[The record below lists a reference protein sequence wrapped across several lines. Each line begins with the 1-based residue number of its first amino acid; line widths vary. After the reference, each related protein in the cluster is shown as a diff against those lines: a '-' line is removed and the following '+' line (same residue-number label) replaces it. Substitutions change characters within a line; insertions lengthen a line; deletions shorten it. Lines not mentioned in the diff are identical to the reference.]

1 MDKFNDRTKNSRWL
15 KIWLSVFGAFVIFG
29 FGFGLGSGNLQ
40 FMNGVKNQNAN
51 LPISLNFSSVE
62 KVYSILRKNF
72 DGNLDEAK
80 LTEGMKR
87 GLVNATGDPHTEFF
101 NAEETKQFNQELNG
115 TFSGIGAEL
124 GKNEDTIVI
133 VSPISGFPA
142 EKAGLKPK
150 DVIAEI
156 DGQSTYGLSVSEAA
170 NKIRGPEGT
179 EVKLRIIRNKQ
190 EDLSF
195 TIKRANITVPSVES
209 KTLEGNI
216 GYIKISRFSD
226 DTTSLTREFAKSLK
240 AGGSKQIILDLR
252 GNPGGLLDAAV
263 GVSSVWLPANKTVLQ
278 EKRADVV
285 IKTYQSEGD
294 PILEG
299 VPTIILIDEGSA
311 SASEIVAGALRDN
324 NVAKLMGTKSYGK
337 GSVQSVEN
345 LPDGSS
351 LKVTIAHWFTPN
363 GRNIDKQGIEP
374 DFKVEQSK
382 IPNEDNQLQSA
393 QAELKK

>member
-1 MDKFNDRTKNSRWL
+1 M
-15 KIWLSVFGAFVIFG
+15 
-29 FGFGLGSGNLQ
+29 
-40 FMNGVKNQNAN
+40 
-51 LPISLNFSSVE
+51 
-62 KVYSILRKNF
+62 
-72 DGNLDEAK
+72 
-80 LTEGMKR
+80 
-87 GLVNATGDPHTEFF
+87 
-101 NAEETKQFNQELNG
+101 
-115 TFSGIGAEL
+115 
-124 GKNEDTIVI
+124 
-133 VSPISGFPA
+133 
-142 EKAGLKPK
+142 
-150 DVIAEI
+150 
-156 DGQSTYGLSVSEAA
+156 
-170 NKIRGPEGT
+170 
-179 EVKLRIIRNKQ
+179 
-190 EDLSF
+190 
-195 TIKRANITVPSVES
+195 
-209 KTLEGNI
+209 
-216 GYIKISRFSD
+216 
-226 DTTSLTREFAKSLK
+226 
-240 AGGSKQIILDLR
+240 
-252 GNPGGLLDAAV
+252 
-263 GVSSVWLPANKTVLQ
+263 WLPANKTVLQ

>member
-1 MDKFNDRTKNSRWL
+1 M
-15 KIWLSVFGAFVIFG
+15 FGAFVIFG

>member
-1 MDKFNDRTKNSRWL
+1 MDKFSDSTKSRRWL
-15 KIWLSVFGAFVIFG
+15 KVWLSVFGAFVIFG
-29 FGFGLGSGNLQ
+29 FGFGLGSGNIQ
-40 FMNGVKNQNAN
+40 FMSGIKSQNSN
-51 LPISLNFSSVE
+51 LPINLNFASVE

-72 DGNLDEAK
+72 DGNLDESK

-133 VSPISGFPA
+133 VSPIAGFPA

-195 TIKRANITVPSVES
+195 NIKRANITVPSVES
-209 KTLEGNI
+209 KTLDGNI

-226 DTTSLTREFAKSLK
+226 DTTSLTREYANNLK
-240 AGGSKQIILDLR
+240 AVGSKQIILDLR

-324 NVAKLMGTKSYGK
+324 NAAKLMGVKSFGK
-337 GSVQSVEN
+337 GSVQTVEN

-351 LKVTIAHWFTPN
+351 LKITIAHWFTPN

>member
-150 DVIAEI
+150 DVIA
-156 DGQSTYGLSVSEAA
+156 
-170 NKIRGPEGT
+170 
-179 EVKLRIIRNKQ
+179 
-190 EDLSF
+190 
-195 TIKRANITVPSVES
+195 
-209 KTLEGNI
+209 
-216 GYIKISRFSD
+216 
-226 DTTSLTREFAKSLK
+226 
-240 AGGSKQIILDLR
+240 
-252 GNPGGLLDAAV
+252 
-263 GVSSVWLPANKTVLQ
+263 
-278 EKRADVV
+278 
-285 IKTYQSEGD
+285 
-294 PILEG
+294 
-299 VPTIILIDEGSA
+299 
-311 SASEIVAGALRDN
+311 
-324 NVAKLMGTKSYGK
+324 
-337 GSVQSVEN
+337 
-345 LPDGSS
+345 
-351 LKVTIAHWFTPN
+351 
-363 GRNIDKQGIEP
+363 
-374 DFKVEQSK
+374 
-382 IPNEDNQLQSA
+382 
-393 QAELKK
+393 

>member
-1 MDKFNDRTKNSRWL
+1 MADINSASKNSKWL
-15 KIWLSVFGAFVIFG
+15 KVWLSVFGIFLVFG
-29 FGFGLGSGNLQ
+29 FGYGVGSGNIEFGSRL
-40 FMNGVKNQNAN
+40 GRQNSSLSTN
-51 LPISLNFSSVE
+51 LDFNSVE
-62 KVYSILRKNF
+62 KIYSLLRKNF
-72 DGNLDEAK
+72 DGTLDQAK

-124 GKNEDTIVI
+124 GKSEDTIII

-142 EKAGLKPK
+142 EKSGLKPK

-190 EDLSF
+190 EDLNF
-195 TIKRANITVPSVES
+195 TIKRANITIPSVES
-209 KTLEGNI
+209 KSLDGNV

-226 DTTSLTREFAKSLK
+226 DTTSLTRESASNLK
-240 AGGSKQIILDLR
+240 ANGAKKIILDLR

-263 GVSSVWLPANKTVLQ
+263 GVSSVWLPTNKTVLQ

-285 IKTYQSEGD
+285 IKTYKSEGD
-294 PILEG
+294 PVLEG
-299 VPTIILIDEGSA
+299 IPTIVLIDEGSA

-324 NVAKLMGTKSYGK
+324 DVAKLLGVKSYGK
-337 GSVQSVEN
+337 GSVQSVED
-345 LPDGSS
+345 LPDGASI
-351 LKVTIAHWFTPN
+351 KITIAHWFTPN

-382 IPNEDNQLQSA
+382 DSNEDNQLQSA
-393 QAELKK
+393 QNELKK